1 MTVQTPTDP
10 TPSIAPATA
19 IGRVHLTVSDLER
32 SRVFY
37 ERLLGLSAAEQPD
50 GSVLLGADGSVLL
63 GADGSVLLGGDG
75 WAGSNPPLLSIV
87 GDSSASPRD
96 PHQTGLFHFAILVPT
111 RRDLAVALTRLVQG
125 GWRLSGASDHLVS
138 EALYL
143 NDPDG
148 NGIEI
153 YWDRDRS
160 MWRHDADGQLA
171 MATLPLD
178 VEDLLHELDDA
189 PFDPDADALMPE
201 GTRVGH
207 MHLQVAEL
215 EQIERFYAGVLGFD
229 VMVRGYPGALF
240 VSAGG
245 YHHHIGLNTWNSR
258 GGAIPPPGA
267 IGLGDYEIKL
277 PDAAALADVLARV
290 RAAGIATS
298 PAAGG
303 ATLLRDP
310 SGNAILLTA

>member
-1 MTVQTPTDP
+1 MTVQTRSDP

-19 IGRVHLTVSDLER
+19 IGRVHLAVSDLAR
-32 SRVFY
+32 SRAFY
-37 ERLLGLSAAEQPD
+37 EPLLGLSATQQPD
-50 GSVLLGADGSVLL
+50 GSVLLG
-63 GADGSVLLGGDG
+63 GA
-75 WAGSNPPLLSIV
+75 ATCPPLLSLV
-87 GDSSASPRD
+87 GHSAASPRD
-96 PHQTGLFHFAILVPT
+96 PRQTGLFHFAILVPT
-111 RRDLAVALTRLVQG
+111 RRDLAVALVRLLQG

-160 MWRHDADGQLA
+160 EWRREASGEIA

-178 VEDLLHELDDA
+178 IEALLRELDGA
-189 PFDPDADALMPE
+189 PIDPEADALMPE
-201 GTRVGH
+201 GSLIGH

-215 EQIERFYAGVLGFD
+215 GQIERFYAGVLGFD
-229 VMVRGYPGALF
+229 VTARNYPGALF

-258 GGAIPPPGA
+258 GGATPPPSA
-267 IGLGDYEIKL
+267 IGLGAYEIRL
-277 PDAAALADVLARV
+277 PDAAALADVVARV
-290 RAAGIATS
+290 QAAGIATE
-298 PAAGG
+298 AAADGV
-303 ATLLRDP
+303 TLVRDP
-310 SGNAILLTA
+310 SGNAVLLTA

>member
-1 MTVQTPTDP
+1 MTVETPSDP
-10 TPSIAPATA
+10 TSSIAPATA
-19 IGRVHLTVSDLER
+19 IGRVHLTVSDLAR
-32 SRVFY
+32 SRAFY
-37 ERLLGLSAAEQPD
+37 ERLLGLIATEQPD
-50 GSVLLGADGSVLL
+50 GSVLLGGEAR
-63 GADGSVLLGGDG
+63 
-75 WAGSNPPLLSIV
+75 WPPLLSLV

-96 PHQTGLFHFAILVPT
+96 PRQTGLFHFAILVPS

-160 MWRHDADGQLA
+160 DWRREASGEIA

-178 VEDLLHELDDA
+178 IEDLLHELDDA

-201 GTRVGH
+201 GTRIGH
-207 MHLQVAEL
+207 MHLQVSEL

-229 VMVRGYPGALF
+229 VMVRAYPGALF

-258 GGAIPPPGA
+258 GGATPPPGA
-267 IGLGDYEIKL
+267 IGLGAYEIRL
-277 PDAAALADVLARV
+277 PDAGALADVLARV
-290 RAAGIATS
+290 QAARHRDRAHGRRRHARPRPERQHH
-298 PAAGG
+298 PAHC
-303 ATLLRDP
+303 
-310 SGNAILLTA
+310 

>member
-1 MTVQTPTDP
+1 MTVQTPTDAS
-10 TPSIAPATA
+10 PSIAPATA
-19 IGRVHLTVSDLER
+19 IGRVHLTVSDLGY
-32 SRVFY
+32 SRAFY
-37 ERLLGLSAAEQPD
+37 ERLLGLSASEQPD
-50 GSVLLGADGSVLL
+50 GSVLLGGE
-63 GADGSVLLGGDG
+63 G
-75 WAGSNPPLLSIV
+75 WAGPDLPLLSLV

-96 PHQTGLFHFAILVPT
+96 PRQTGLFHLAILVPS

-143 NDPDG
+143 DDPDG

-160 MWRHDADGQLA
+160 TWRRDADGQLE

-178 VEDLLHELDDA
+178 TKGLLHELDDA

-201 GTRVGH
+201 GTRIGH

-215 EQIERFYAGVLGFD
+215 KQIERFYAGVLGFD
-229 VMVRGYPGALF
+229 VMVRTYPGALF

-258 GGAIPPPGA
+258 GGSAPSPA
-267 IGLGDYEIKL
+267 AVGLGAYEVKL
-277 PDAAALADVLARV
+277 PDAAALAEVLARV
-290 RAAGIATS
+290 QAAGIATE
-298 PAAGG
+298 AAPDG
-303 ATLLRDP
+303 ATLVRDP